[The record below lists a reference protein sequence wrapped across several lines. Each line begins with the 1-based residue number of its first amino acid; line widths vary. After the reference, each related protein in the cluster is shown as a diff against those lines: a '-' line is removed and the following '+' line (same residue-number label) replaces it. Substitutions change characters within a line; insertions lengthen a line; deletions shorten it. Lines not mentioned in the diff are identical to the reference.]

1 MSNDKKKSL
10 GIGLEGMF
18 GSNLKDVISDSNIK
32 KHFIEEIDV
41 SKILKSPNNPRKH
54 FSSKKI
60 EELANSL
67 KEHGLL
73 SPIILRKKD
82 DHYVI
87 VAGERRFRAAE
98 LLNWKTIKSIVI
110 EADEEKVSKLAI
122 IENIQRENIN
132 PVEEAIAI
140 NKLIELKNQSHDE
153 IAKALGKSRVYVT
166 NKLRLLKL
174 DSHILDIVA
183 HNKLSYGH
191 VRPLITLEKHIADEV
206 SNKAIENKWSVR
218 QVESYVSQYLP
229 KNKYAIKDKD
239 LAKSIHDHFTTD
251 KIDAVLKSDK
261 LVFKYKNK
269 EELEKILVKLGIK
282 K

>member
-32 KHFIEEIDV
+32 KHFIEEIEV

-87 VAGERRFRAAE
+87 VAGERRYRAAE

-174 DSHILDIVA
+174 DSHILDLVA

-191 VRPLITLEKHIADEV
+191 VRPLITLEKHIAGEV

-251 KIDAVLKSDK
+251 KIDVALKSDK
-261 LVFKYKNK
+261 IVFKYKNK
-269 EELEKILVKLGIK
+269 DELEKILVKLGIK